1 MIHFEVVGTQSNLIA
16 NPPSA
21 VVRCRASGADS
32 EQAAIDFA
40 LKATARIQWTARGTL
55 YRGNP
60 TAKAIEGNTWEIE
73 FPYSVTA
80 DDQTQISQHGR
91 HTMTPMSNEEIREH
105 LRCLPKAA

>member
-1 MIHFEVVGTQSNLIA
+1 MLGDGHLKDIRPPYQPHSQMIHFEVVGTQSNLTA

-60 TAKAIEGNTWEIE
+60 TAKAIDGNTWEIE

-80 DDQTQISQHGR
+80 DDQTQVSHSMAG
-91 HTMTPMSNEEIREH
+91 TP
-105 LRCLPKAA
+105 